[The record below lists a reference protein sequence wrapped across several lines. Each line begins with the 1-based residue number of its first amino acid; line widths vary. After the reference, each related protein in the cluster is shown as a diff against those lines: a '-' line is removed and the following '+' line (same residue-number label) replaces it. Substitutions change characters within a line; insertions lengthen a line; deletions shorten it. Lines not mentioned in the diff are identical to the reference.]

1 MTRINGFNLGVYAFL
16 LTIALSIV
24 LGATAYAGK
33 QQLTA
38 FVIGVPTIT
47 LLVFLVL
54 AEVTPRLVKLT
65 GAFGVSEDDAPQ
77 AAEDDAGA
85 SPGGMETGSWRRIG
99 IVYGWLLLYFAMTL
113 VFGFYIAIPV
123 FMVLFLTIES
133 RLIPV
138 FAVGVMVAAGLPLY
152 IIFRLVLDIPPWPG
166 ILPRIIPGVI
176 GGGIV
181 PSELGRS
188 TRQQARSSALA
199 TVAPACCSARR

>member
-38 FVIGVPTIT
+38 FVIGIPTIT

-54 AEVTPRLVKLT
+54 AEVTPRLIKLT

-77 AAEDDAGA
+77 AAEDDAGG
-85 SPGGMETGSWRRIG
+85 SPGGMEAGSWRRIG
-99 IVYGWLLLYFAMTL
+99 IVYGWLVLYFAMTF

-138 FAVGVMVAAGLPLY
+138 YAVGVMVAAGLPLY
-152 IIFRLVLDIPPWPG
+152 IIFRLVLDIPLWTG
-166 ILPRIIPGVI
+166 ILPRILPGII
-176 GGGIV
+176 GGGTV
-181 PSELGRS
+181 PQLN
-188 TRQQARSSALA
+188 
-199 TVAPACCSARR
+199 